1 MTSSK
6 HPVARKKYRS
16 PASSRKMNTLR
27 YQLGQIIR
35 DAEDTALRTPASLIV
50 IATYLNR
57 LNFIES
63 VNNKVRWDPAQWKFS
78 PGVLAQ
84 LLILAAFI
92 PANKKTALS
101 RIHLAYAGMDLEL
114 LVGEPIDPAQLSDE
128 LFASMLDRLWEAGC
142 EVFFSS
148 IALTVRTIFDLP
160 PDYTL
165 HSDTTSHVLYGDYES
180 TETTVE
186 PSRIQITYGHSKDKR
201 KDLKQIMTGMVTDG
215 DGLIRICH
223 VLDGNTA
230 DCEYNNL
237 MIKTLQAVYGDEFH
251 RYFYIADSK
260 LLTKKNLAVI
270 SNTARPVK
278 IITRIPENFD
288 NKLAGRIRKQAY
300 ADQGWHPLGT
310 CCEYPAGKGMEP
322 EYWVQTYQ
330 REVFDIQVWINIYK
344 SGDAERKLQE
354 KLKKERELFES
365 ELKVL
370 TGKEFACEPDACTE
384 LNAFRNSH
392 KRSFYNVN
400 LSCTAEVTD
409 KNPVG
414 RPSGSTPKP
423 KTRTITWSVNAGEII
438 KDEVRIEQQRQK
450 DESFIL
456 LTNVDPA
463 TVSSREVLL
472 KYKGQQ
478 KVEHNF
484 SVLKEPLLASTLFL
498 EKPER
503 IEAMM
508 TLLYFSVLM
517 HGLLQ
522 LISRTR
528 IATCDE
534 PPRIGP
540 ENRPLV
546 RPRSDTMLNILALF
560 EFVSEGDAISIRSKM
575 PERRAQLE
583 QIFYLVNFDPAAL

>member
-1 MTSSK
+1 MTSPK
-6 HPVARKKYRS
+6 HPVTRKKFRG
-16 PASSRKMNTLR
+16 PASPRKMNTLR
-27 YQLGQIIR
+27 HQLEQIVKS
-35 DAEDTALRTPASLIV
+35 AEDTALRTPASLIV

-63 VNNKVRWDPAQWKFS
+63 VNQKVRWDPTQWKFS
-78 PGVLAQ
+78 PGILAQ
-84 LLILAAFI
+84 LLVLAVFI

-114 LVGEPIDPAQLSDE
+114 LVGEPIDPAGLSDE
-128 LFASMLDRLWEAGC
+128 LFAAMLDRLWEAGC
-142 EVFFSS
+142 EFFFSS
-148 IALTVRTIFDLP
+148 IALTVRTIFALP

-165 HSDTTSHVLYGDYES
+165 HSDTTSHVVYGDYES
-180 TETTVE
+180 TETTTE
-186 PSRIQITYGHSKDKR
+186 PFRIRIIYGLSKDKR

-215 DGLIRICH
+215 DGLIRFCH

-230 DCEYNNL
+230 DCEYNHMML
-237 MIKTLQAVYGDEFH
+237 KTLQEVYGDEFH
-251 RYFYIADSK
+251 RYFYIADCK
-260 LLTKKNLAVI
+260 LLTKKNLTVI
-270 SNTARPVK
+270 SDTAKPVK
-278 IITRIPENFD
+278 IISRIPENFN
-288 NKLAGRIRKQAY
+288 NKLAGRIRKRAY
-300 ADQGWHPLGT
+300 EDQDWRHLGI
-310 CCEYPAGKGMEP
+310 CCEFPAGNGAEP

-330 REVFDIQVWINIYK
+330 RQVFDIPVWVHIYK

-354 KLKKERELFES
+354 KLKKERAVFEL
-365 ELKVL
+365 ELKEL
-370 TGKEFACEPDACTE
+370 TDKQFACEPDARTE
-384 LNAFRNSH
+384 LKAFRNSH
-392 KRSFYNVN
+392 KKSFFDVN
-400 LSCTAEVTD
+400 LSCTDTVTD
-409 KNPVG
+409 KSPAG
-414 RPSGSTPKP
+414 RPSDPPKP
-423 KTRTITWSVNAGEII
+423 KIRTVTWAVSAGDILS
-438 KDEVRIEQQRQK
+438 DEVLIEQQRQK

-456 LTNVDPA
+456 LTNVDTA
-463 TVSSREVLL
+463 TVNSREVLL

-528 IATCDE
+528 IADCEE
-534 PPRIGP
+534 PPRLGP

-560 EFVSEGDAISIRSKM
+560 EFVSNGDAVSIRSKM

-583 QIFYLVNFDPAAL
+583 QILFLVDFDPAAL